1 MVYKPKKFGAG
12 VPKTNRVYEFMHGG
26 SVCGERGRDL
36 SKAKAIKLVKQLIA
50 EGHKDAAY
58 VSEAYARM
66 IEFAP

>member
-1 MVYKPKKFGAG
+1 MTYKTIKFGTG
-12 VPKTNRVYEFMHGG
+12 IPKTNRVYEFMHGG

-36 SKAKAIKLVKQLIA
+36 TKAKAVKLVAKLVA

-66 IEFAP
+66 IEHAP